1 MDAQVLRKLSTIRD
15 FFGISEEGEIPEG
28 VRLFLEAM
36 QEITI
41 TAGNDIVVCGADC
54 EDGMYI
60 ILDGTCDVFNA
71 NGDRINASL
80 GEGDFIGELGLMN
93 DAPRGATVRA
103 VTDVRCANISKKLFD
118 EIGQSNRK
126 IYGSFMTMLYN
137 KTTNL
142 VRKQQRIES
151 ELEIAT
157 RIQDGILEHDFTE
170 FNKLDHI
177 KIKACAR
184 PAKEMGGDFYDVFM
198 VDDTH
203 LCFLIADVSG
213 KGVPAAMFMSMAKV
227 HIKNYT
233 TLGLP
238 LAEVASRTN
247 DQLCYKNKE
256 GMFVT
261 VFLCVLD
268 LETNEMKFINA
279 GHDLPFICKKD
290 GEWEMITAKRN
301 LVFGLMGGVPYKEQS
316 MELAPGDSFYLYTDG
331 VNEAINEAEELYGV
345 ERLRDALNKFNADA
359 EDVDK
364 FVDDMYN
371 ELDTYAGKAEQADDI
386 TMVYVTRA

>member
-15 FFGISEEGEIPEG
+15 FFQISEEGELPEG

-36 QEITI
+36 QEKDIP
-41 TAGNDIVVCGADC
+41 AGQDIVVCGADC

-71 NGDRINASL
+71 NGDRINTSL

-103 VTDVRCANISKKLFD
+103 VSDVRCANISKKLFD

-142 VRKQQRIES
+142 VKKQQRIES

-157 RIQDGILEHDFTE
+157 RIQDGVLEHDFTE
-170 FNKLDHI
+170 FNKLEHF

-233 TLGLP
+233 SLGLP
-238 LAEVASRTN
+238 LAEVAQRTN
-247 DQLCYKNKE
+247 NQLCYKNKE

-279 GHDLPFICKKD
+279 GHDLPYICKK
-290 GEWEMITAKRN
+290 GEDFHMVTAKAN
-301 LVFGLMGGVPYKEQS
+301 LVFGLMDGVPYREQS
-316 MELAPGDSFYLYTDG
+316 LMLEPGDRFYMYTDG
-331 VNEAINEAEELYGV
+331 VNEAINEAEELFGT
-345 ERLRDALNKFNADA
+345 ERLEAALNKYKPDA

-386 TMVYVTRA
+386 TMVYVTRV

>member
-1 MDAQVLRKLSTIRD
+1 MDAEVLRRLPTIQD
-15 FFGISEEGEIPEG
+15 FFQIKESAELPEG
-28 VRLFLEAM
+28 VKLFLEAM
-36 QEITI
+36 QEVNIP
-41 TAGNDIVVCGADC
+41 AGEDIVVCGADC

-60 ILDGTCDVFNA
+60 ILEGSCDVFSA
-71 NGDRINASL
+71 KGDRINTTLSV
-80 GEGDFIGELGLMN
+80 GDLIGELGLMN
-93 DAPRGATVRA
+93 ESPRGATVRA
-103 VTDVRCANISKKLFD
+103 VTDVRCANISKQLFD
-118 EIGQSNRK
+118 EIGSSNRK
-126 IYGSFMTMLYN
+126 VYGSFMTMLYN

-157 RIQDGILEHDFTE
+157 RIQDGILEHDFSE
-170 FNKLDHI
+170 FNKLENV

-198 VDDTH
+198 VDDRH

-233 TLGLP
+233 SLGLP
-238 LAEVASRTN
+238 LAEVAQRTN
-247 DQLCYKNKE
+247 GQLCYKNKE

-268 LETNEMKFINA
+268 LDTNEMKFINA
-279 GHDLPFICKKD
+279 GHDLPYICKK
-290 GEWEMITAKRN
+290 GEDFHMITAKAN
-301 LVFGLMGGVPYKEQS
+301 LVFGLMDGVPYKEQS
-316 MELAPGDSFYLYTDG
+316 LMLEPGDCFYLYTDG
-331 VNEAINEAEELYGV
+331 VNEAINEAEEMYGT
-345 ERLRDALNKFNADA
+345 ERLEEALNKYKPDA
-359 EDVDK
+359 EDVDR

-371 ELDTYAGKAEQADDI
+371 ELDTYAGSAEQADDI
-386 TMVYVTRA
+386 TMVYVTRI